1 MLSIIVITKNES
13 QHIERCL
20 QSVSWADEIIVF
32 DSGSTDNTVE
42 ICKNYTSLVFE
53 TDWPGF
59 GHQKQRALDK
69 TSGDWVLS
77 IDADEYVSE
86 KLRTE
91 IQVAIQQTDI
101 DGFEM
106 PRLSS
111 YCGKQIKHGG
121 WWPDY
126 VLRLF
131 QKKHGKFSTSLVHER
146 VIVNTKTARMAN
158 PLLHDSYISLEEV
171 LSKTN
176 SYSSLGAK
184 MLYEKGEKSSL
195 SKAIFTGNL
204 DIFSHLLYQN
214 IFPGRRTRTH
224 ARNLKCRRNL
234 LQNML
239 SLICLTNKT
248 NQLKKTYEIFI

>member
-42 ICKNYTSLVFE
+42 ICKNYTPLVFE

-91 IQVAIQQTDI
+91 IQAAIQQTDV
-101 DGFEM
+101 DGFEI

-131 QKKHGKFSTSLVHER
+131 QKKQGKFSASLVHER
-146 VIVNTKTARMAN
+146 VIVNSKTARMVN
-158 PLLHDSYISLEEV
+158 PLLHDSYVSLEEV

-184 MLYEKGEKSSL
+184 MLFEKGETSSL
-195 SKAIFTGNL
+195 FKAILRASWTFFRTYFIKTSFL
-204 DIFSHLLYQN
+204 DGEQGLMLAISNAEGTYYKYAKL
-214 IFPGRRTRTH
+214 
-224 ARNLKCRRNL
+224 
-234 LQNML
+234 NML
-239 SLICLTNKT
+239 NQHNKST
-248 NQLKKTYEIFI
+248 HRDI

>member
-13 QHIERCL
+13 QHIDRCL
-20 QSVSWADEIIVF
+20 KSVSWADEIIIF

-42 ICKNYTSLVFE
+42 IFKKYTTHVYE

-69 TSGDWVLS
+69 TTGDWVLS
-77 IDADEYVSE
+77 IDADEKVSE

-91 IQVAIQQTDI
+91 IQLAMQQSDI
-101 DGFEM
+101 YGFEI

-131 QKKHGKFSTSLVHER
+131 QKKHGKFSNSLVHER
-146 VIVNTKTARMAN
+146 VIVNAKITRMVN
-158 PLLHDSYISLEEV
+158 PLLHESYVSLEEV

-176 SYSSLGAK
+176 SYSTLGAK
-184 MLYEKGEKSSL
+184 MLFEKGEDSSF
-195 SKAIFTGNL
+195 SKAILRAIWTFFRTYIIKTSFL
-204 DIFSHLLYQN
+204 DGEQGF
-214 IFPGRRTRTH
+214 
-224 ARNLKCRRNL
+224 
-234 LQNML
+234 ML
-239 SLICLTNKT
+239 AISNAEGTYYKYAKLHMLNQQNKT
-248 NQLKKTYEIFI
+248 NSSDI

>member
-1 MLSIIVITKNES
+1 MISIIVITKDES

-42 ICKNYTSLVFE
+42 ICKNYTPLVFE

-91 IQVAIQQTDI
+91 IQTAIQQSDI
-101 DGFEM
+101 HGFEI

-131 QKKHGKFSTSLVHER
+131 QKKYGKFSTSLVHER

-195 SKAIFTGNL
+195 SKAILRAMWTFFRTYFIKTSFL
-204 DIFSHLLYQN
+204 DGEQGLMLAISNAEGTYYKYAKL
-214 IFPGRRTRTH
+214 
-224 ARNLKCRRNL
+224 
-234 LQNML
+234 NML
-239 SLICLTNKT
+239 NQHNKST
-248 NQLKKTYEIFI
+248 HRDI

>member
-13 QHIERCL
+13 QHIDRCL
-20 QSVSWADEIIVF
+20 KSVSWADEIIIF

-42 ICKNYTSLVFE
+42 ICKKYTTHVYE

-69 TSGDWVLS
+69 TTGDWVLS
-77 IDADEYVSE
+77 IDADEKVSE

-91 IQVAIQQTDI
+91 IQLAMQQSDI
-101 DGFEM
+101 YGFEI

-131 QKKHGKFSTSLVHER
+131 QKKHGKFSNSLVHER
-146 VIVNTKTARMAN
+146 VIVNAKITRMVN
-158 PLLHDSYISLEEV
+158 PLLHESYVSLEEV

-176 SYSSLGAK
+176 SYSTLGAK
-184 MLYEKGEKSSL
+184 MLFEKGEDSSF
-195 SKAIFTGNL
+195 SKAILRAIWTFFRTYIIKTSFL
-204 DIFSHLLYQN
+204 DGEQGF
-214 IFPGRRTRTH
+214 
-224 ARNLKCRRNL
+224 
-234 LQNML
+234 ML
-239 SLICLTNKT
+239 AISNAEGTYYKYAKLHMLNQQNKT
-248 NQLKKTYEIFI
+248 NSSDI